1 MVPTKP
7 VRRCYW
13 AYVSYQP
20 RDVILAGMMAAHVSC
35 AIGPLHDSDV
45 WAPDDL
51 YNRLRSAPKGAAC
64 VMADQSRIPVLK
76 LKLEHVGHVV
86 ALDVPDKGLQE
97 VPQLLDVKK
106 AHTHV
111 LMHYPSAVTAQGA
124 LDALDGY
131 MDVSYVEPVGSPC
144 AYYRY
149 LTHADNP
156 AKAQYDVRDIIHL
169 GDITSSLGDLPDE
182 SWDVVRHLM
191 EYICSLP
198 MTDRSFRRVVQY
210 MCEQGRW
217 EVVKELRAHAY
228 YYKQLL

>member
-1 MVPTKP
+1 MPAKP
-7 VRRCYW
+7 VRRAYW

-35 AIGPLHDSDV
+35 AIGPVHDADV
-45 WAPDDL
+45 WGPDDL
-51 YNRLRSAPKGAAC
+51 YNRLRSAPKGASL
-64 VMADQSRIPVLK
+64 VMADQSRISVAK
-76 LKLEHVGHVV
+76 LKLDQVGHVV
-86 ALDVPDKGLQE
+86 ALDVPDKGLHV
-97 VPQLLDVKK
+97 VPQLLDTKK

-156 AKAQYDVRDIIHL
+156 DKAQYDAQDIIHL

-182 SWDVVRHLM
+182 SWDVVRELM
-191 EYICSLP
+191 EYICSIPLS
-198 MTDRSFRRVVQY
+198 DRSFRAVVQF

-217 EVVKELRAHAY
+217 EAVKELRAHAY